1 MAESEMD
8 EIKKSILLAA
18 LKGYAQEFPE
28 KRWVE
33 IEVEPGEGYK
43 YKDPR
48 EDLEEKGLIEM
59 RNMTFGRFEARLTE
73 QGKDLC
79 DTKGWSQ

>member
-33 IEVEPGEGYK
+33 IEVKPGEGYK

-48 EDLEEKGLIEM
+48 EELERQGLIEVQAE
-59 RNMTFGRFEARLTE
+59 TFTAFKARLTE

-79 DTKGWSQ
+79 EQKGWSQ

>member
-1 MAESEMD
+1 MTESEMD
-8 EIKKSILLAA
+8 KIKNSILLAA

-33 IEVEPGEGYK
+33 IAVKPGEGHK

-48 EDLEEKGLIEM
+48 EDLEEEGLIEVK
-59 RNMTFGRFEARLTE
+59 TEGFTSFEARLTE
-73 QGKDLC
+73 HGKDLC
-79 DTKGWSQ
+79 DKKGWSQ